1 MNPKIKE
8 KVLRKDTL
16 VDWAQLFMLGLAAPF
31 FLFPS
36 MKYAWV
42 FLIIPLILIS
52 RWLVK
57 NRFYE
62 RSILDWA
69 MAILLVQVFVT
80 CIIVPDISFSLPKM
94 AGVLF
99 GIAFFYSIVAL
110 MSSKKLLSWG
120 IFGFLGAG
128 FLLSIICM
136 FGIKWHREL
145 YFKTIITKA
154 ENIIPKIKLNLPGAE
169 EGFNANAIGG
179 TLILIIPLC
188 LTLCISHLKRKKE
201 NYLISKR
208 LLPLIFFFVILFIV
222 SILLFFTQSIGSWIG
237 LTISIWILL
246 LSWKWKK
253 WSLVLILVL
262 AILIVLLNPAKTT
275 RLVNRLKRDM
285 IAREASW
292 IVAVNTVSQHPLS
305 GIGMNRFRQ
314 IPNIGYKR
322 AHAHN
327 HLLHTSAE
335 IGIPGLMAYLAIMF
349 AAGYMCYEIW
359 RKSKIGWM
367 RTAALGL
374 GCGQMAHFIFG
385 MADSIP
391 LGAKVGIFFWF
402 SLALITAMYNYMLKN
417 SEKLKTDI
425 Y

>member
-1 MNPKIKE
+1 VNRKIKE
-8 KVLRKDTL
+8 KILREDFP
-16 VDWAQLFMLGLAAPF
+16 VDWANLFLLALAAPF

-36 MKYAWV
+36 MKFAWI
-42 FLIIPLILIS
+42 FFIIPLILIS

-69 MAILLVQVFVT
+69 IAVLLIQVFVT
-80 CIIVPDISFSLPKM
+80 CIIVPDISFSLPKI

-99 GIAFFYSIVAL
+99 GIAFCYSIVAL
-110 MSSKKLLSWG
+110 MTSKKLIGWG
-120 IFGFLGAG
+120 ILGFLGAG
-128 FLLSIICM
+128 FLLSIICL

-145 YFKTIITKA
+145 YFKTIIAKA
-154 ENIIPKIKLNLPGAE
+154 ESIIPKIKWNLPGAE

-179 TLILIIPLC
+179 ILILIVPLC

-201 NYLISKR
+201 NHLVSNR
-208 LLPLIFFFVILFIV
+208 LLPLIFFLLILFIV

-237 LTISIWILL
+237 VTISIWIIL
-246 LSWKWKK
+246 LSWKWKR

-262 AILIVLLNPAKTT
+262 GILIVFLNPAKTT
-275 RLVNRLKRDM
+275 RLVNRLKQD
-285 IAREASW
+285 ILKREASW
-292 IVAVNTVSQHPLS
+292 IVAVNTVSQHPLF

-314 IPNIGYKR
+314 IPNIGYSR

-327 HLLHTSAE
+327 HLLHTAAE
-335 IGIPGLMAYLAIMF
+335 IGIPGLMAYLAILF
-349 AAGYMCYEIW
+349 AAGYMCYEVW

-367 RTAALGL
+367 RMAALGL

-402 SLALITAMYNYMLKN
+402 SLGLIVAMYNYMLKN
-417 SEKLKTDI
+417 TEKTQN
-425 Y
+425 

>member
-1 MNPKIKE
+1 MKQEIKE
-8 KVLRKDTL
+8 KILRKDSL
-16 VDWAQLFMLGLAAPF
+16 VDWANLFLLGLAAPF

-42 FLIIPLILIS
+42 FFIIPLILIS
-52 RWLVK
+52 RRLVK

-69 MAILLVQVFVT
+69 IAILLIQVFVT
-80 CIIVPDISFSLPKM
+80 CIIVPDISFSLPKI

-110 MSSKKLLSWG
+110 MTSRKLISWG
-120 IFGFLGAG
+120 IIGFLGAG
-128 FLLSIICM
+128 FLLSIICLL
-136 FGIKWHREL
+136 GIKWHREL

-154 ENIIPKIKLNLPGAE
+154 ESIIPKIKWNLPGAE

-179 TLILIIPLC
+179 ILILIVPLC
-188 LTLCISHLKRKKE
+188 LILCISHFKRKKE
-201 NYLISKR
+201 NYLVSNR
-208 LLPLIFFFVILFIV
+208 LLPLIFFSVILFIV

-237 LTISIWILL
+237 LTISIWIIL

-262 AILIVLLNPAKTT
+262 GILIVLLNPAKTT
-275 RLVNRLKRDM
+275 KLINRNKRD
-285 IAREASW
+285 ILRREASW
-292 IVAVNTVSQHPLS
+292 IVGVNTISQHPLF
-305 GIGMNRFRQ
+305 GIGMNHFRLL
-314 IPNIGYKR
+314 PNISYKR
-322 AHAHN
+322 SHALN
-327 HLLHTSAE
+327 HLLHTGAE
-335 IGIPGLMAYLAIMF
+335 IGLPGLMAYIAILIGL
-349 AAGYMCYEIW
+349 GYMCFEIW

-367 RTAALGL
+367 RIAALGL
-374 GCGQMAHFIFG
+374 GCGQLAHFIFG

-402 SLALITAMYNYMLKN
+402 SLGLITAMYNYMLKN
-417 SEKLKTDI
+417 SEKTQN
-425 Y
+425 